1 MRYRKITPYL
11 FILPMLTGL
20 IVFRYYPIA
29 SVIVNSFRRWQMP
42 APPFWLGL
50 GNYHEMFGSDYFWLV
65 VRNTFVFVGLY
76 VPGVVIGA
84 LFLALLIHRR
94 LPAISFFRGL
104 YFMPYITSMVAVA
117 MVWNWIFATRF
128 GILNY
133 FLRTFFHITD
143 PIAWLVEKPYSLLV
157 LIVVSV
163 WKTAGFQMLVFLAGL
178 QAIPRSLYEAAR
190 VDGATGRQAFFRITL
205 PLLSPVTFFIVV
217 NSVIQAFRTFDVT
230 YAMTQGRPLYAS
242 ATLGFYV
249 YENAFVF
256 QRMGFASG
264 LACMLVLFVGIVTL
278 VNFLFKNRWVH
289 YQA

>member
-11 FILPMLTGL
+11 FILPMIVGL
-20 IVFRYYPIA
+20 LIFRYYPVV
-29 SVIVNSFRRWQMP
+29 SVAVNSLRRWQMP
-42 APPFWLGL
+42 APPYWLGL
-50 GNYHEMFGSDYFWLV
+50 GNYQEMFGSDQFWLV
-65 VRNTFVFVGLY
+65 VKNTFAFVALY

-84 LFLALLIHRR
+84 LILALLIHQKI
-94 LPAISFFRGL
+94 AGISFFRGL
-104 YFMPYITSMVAVA
+104 FFMPYITSMVAVA

-128 GILNY
+128 GVLNY
-133 FLRTFFHITD
+133 LLRTVFHTTES
-143 PIAWLVEKPYSLLV
+143 IAWLAEKPYSLLV
-157 LIVVSV
+157 LIIVSV

-190 VDGATGRQAFFRITL
+190 VDGATGRQSFFRITL

-217 NSVIQAFRTFDVT
+217 NSVIQAFRTFEVT
-230 YAMTQGRPLYAS
+230 YSMTQGRPLYAS
-242 ATLGFYV
+242 ATLAYYV

-264 LACMLVLFVGIVTL
+264 LACMLVLFVGLVTAI
-278 VNFLFKNRWVH
+278 NFFFKNRWVH